1 MEENCWVVNNS
12 QNVLWTKF
20 VPSKWNA
27 STCIEDAQLFFHR
40 RGGRAN
46 GNNNMYHMQYG
57 EGYYFKCD
65 VICFSMGSK
74 CYKFLRVGQS
84 FIHVHAPT
92 QDRHESK
99 MNQNAMVSVTT
110 NETPLF
116 PFSARSRQNIYIPK
130 VAVCSKKT
138 PEALSFTEI
147 SVIEGW
153 YGLGCKNIFTS
164 STHKE
169 QLDFPRYN

>member
-1 MEENCWVVNNS
+1 
-12 QNVLWTKF
+12 
-20 VPSKWNA
+20 
-27 STCIEDAQLFFHR
+27 
-40 RGGRAN
+40 
-46 GNNNMYHMQYG
+46 MYHMQYG
-57 EGYYFKCD
+57 EGYYCKCD

-74 CYKFLRVGQS
+74 CYKFWRVGQS

-92 QDRHESK
+92 RDCHESK
-99 MNQNAMVSVTT
+99 MSQNAMVSVTT
-110 NETPLF
+110 NETPLL

-130 VAVCSKKT
+130 VAVYSKKT

-153 YGLGCKNIFTS
+153 YRLGCKNICTS

>member
-1 MEENCWVVNNS
+1 MKCLNVHWRCPTFFPS
-12 QNVLWTKF
+12 Q
-20 VPSKWNA
+20 
-27 STCIEDAQLFFHR
+27 
-40 RGGRAN
+40 GGRAN

-74 CYKFLRVGQS
+74 CYKIFWVRQS
-84 FIHVHAPT
+84 FIRVHAPT

-99 MNQNAMVSVTT
+99 MSQNALVSVTT

-116 PFSARSRQNIYIPK
+116 PFSARLRQNIYIPK
-130 VAVCSKKT
+130 VVVRSRKT
-138 PEALSFTEI
+138 LEALSFTDI

-153 YGLGCKNIFTS
+153 YGSPCKNICAS

-169 QLDFPRYN
+169 QLDFPLYN

>member
-1 MEENCWVVNNS
+1 
-12 QNVLWTKF
+12 
-20 VPSKWNA
+20 
-27 STCIEDAQLFFHR
+27 
-40 RGGRAN
+40 
-46 GNNNMYHMQYG
+46 
-57 EGYYFKCD
+57 
-65 VICFSMGSK
+65 
-74 CYKFLRVGQS
+74 
-84 FIHVHAPT
+84 
-92 QDRHESK
+92 